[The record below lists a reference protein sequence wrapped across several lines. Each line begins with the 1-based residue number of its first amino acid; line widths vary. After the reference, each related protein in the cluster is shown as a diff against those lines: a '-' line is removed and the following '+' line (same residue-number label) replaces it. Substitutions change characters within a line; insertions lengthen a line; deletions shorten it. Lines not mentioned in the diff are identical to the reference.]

1 MGSVTYTDLRANLA
15 RYMDEA
21 VESRKPLVV
30 TRQGGRGNVV
40 MMSEGSSKDGRR
52 RCIFSAAP
60 GTPNASSAR
69 SAPLIAA
76 RRGSATS
83 CPRRRPVNLE
93 GPLH

>member
-40 MMSEGSSKDGRR
+40 MMSEEEFEGWQETVHLLRSPR
-52 RCIFSAAP
+52 
-60 GTPNASSAR
+60 NAERLLRSIR
-69 SAPLIAA
+69 SADAGET
-76 RRGSATS
+76 RGRDLLPAK
-83 CPRRRPVNLE
+83 PPAE
-93 GPLH
+93 P